1 MVDYRLPP
9 LRPGGLSTSPSTYSH
24 SRPYS
29 HERDHRGS
37 TASADL
43 DSAASATSPPP
54 PLPPKSETGA
64 ARPMSAVLA
73 ALANEDVEYTGIVR
87 PLRDG
92 TYDRSDRYLPPL
104 DRLDRLDRLAASAS
118 ASSASAVA
126 GPSSSRRSDYGPLT
140 THGWEE
146 SYRSVQTSDLRRGS
160 DAGEVKPRLPYEN
173 GSSSGHGISSSSD
186 ARTGTGTGH
195 GSGSGSGAPDAL
207 REASGSSSSRDHG
220 GGHGGGSSSKSS
232 KKNGSVKHESKE
244 RPAPTSPEDATLT
257 KKKKRKVNPAKPM
270 EHIPEGAE
278 VEYEQDGDPLRGPV
292 FVHPPKDAVQ
302 ACVRCH
308 RIKRKC
314 DGARPRCS
322 ACTKADVPC
331 VFELSP
337 ATST

>member
-9 LRPGGLSTSPSTYSH
+9 LRPGLSTSPSTYSH

-29 HERDHRGS
+29 HERDRGS
-37 TASADL
+37 TASGDL
-43 DSAASATSPPP
+43 ESNPAVSPSASVST
-54 PLPPKSETGA
+54 PKSES
-64 ARPMSAVLA
+64 RPMSAVLA

-92 TYDRSDRYLPPL
+92 TYDRNDRYLPPL
-104 DRLDRLDRLAASAS
+104 ERLAAGS
-118 ASSASAVA
+118 V
-126 GPSSSRRSDYGPLT
+126 GPSRDYGPLT

-146 SYRSVQTSDLRRGS
+146 NYRSVQPDVRRGS
-160 DAGEVKPRLPYEN
+160 GESDSKPRHFDSN
-173 GSSSGHGISSSSD
+173 G
-186 ARTGTGTGH
+186 
-195 GSGSGSGAPDAL
+195 GAPSKDP
-207 REASGSSSSRDHG
+207 GPSRDNG
-220 GGHGGGSSSKSS
+220 R
-232 KKNGSVKHESKE
+232 KNGSDGKDAA
-244 RPAPTSPEDATLT
+244 RPAPASPEATQ

-278 VEYEQDGDPLRGPV
+278 VEYEQDGDPMRGPV

>member
-9 LRPGGLSTSPSTYSH
+9 LRPGLSTSPSTYSH

-29 HERDHRGS
+29 HERDRGS

-43 DSAASATSPPP
+43 DSNAALSPAASAST
-54 PLPPKSETGA
+54 PKSES
-64 ARPMSAVLA
+64 RPMSAVLA

-104 DRLDRLDRLAASAS
+104 ERLASAS
-118 ASSASAVA
+118 A
-126 GPSSSRRSDYGPLT
+126 GPSRLSDYGPLT

-146 SYRSVQTSDLRRGS
+146 NYRSVQPGVRRGS
-160 DAGEVKPRLPYEN
+160 DASDTKPRHFAEGSSN
-173 GSSSGHGISSSSD
+173 GSAPAGAGAGAGAGKD
-186 ARTGTGTGH
+186 APG
-195 GSGSGSGAPDAL
+195 P
-207 REASGSSSSRDHG
+207 SRDNT
-220 GGHGGGSSSKSS
+220 S
-232 KKNGSVKHESKE
+232 NGSRKDGAANESKDAA
-244 RPAPTSPEDATLT
+244 RPAPTSPEATQ

-278 VEYEQDGDPLRGPV
+278 VEYEQDGDPMRGPV
-292 FVHPPKDAVQ
+292 FVHPPKDSVQ

>member
-9 LRPGGLSTSPSTYSH
+9 LRPGLSTSPSTYSH

-29 HERDHRGS
+29 HERDRGS
-37 TASADL
+37 TASGDHESNAGL
-43 DSAASATSPPP
+43 SPSAST
-54 PLPPKSETGA
+54 PKSES
-64 ARPMSAVLA
+64 RPMSAVLA

-92 TYDRSDRYLPPL
+92 TYDRNDRYLPPL
-104 DRLDRLDRLAASAS
+104 ERLASGS
-118 ASSASAVA
+118 A
-126 GPSSSRRSDYGPLT
+126 GPSRLGDYGPLT

-146 SYRSVQTSDLRRGS
+146 NYRSVHPDVRRGS
-160 DAGEVKPRLPYEN
+160 DASDTKPRHFAEAGN
-173 GSSSGHGISSSSD
+173 GGPAKEG
-186 ARTGTGTGH
+186 
-195 GSGSGSGAPDAL
+195 
-207 REASGSSSSRDHG
+207 SSRDNNSN
-220 GGHGGGSSSKSS
+220 GSR
-232 KKNGSVKHESKE
+232 KNGAANEGKDA
-244 RPAPTSPEDATLT
+244 RPAPTSPEATQ

-278 VEYEQDGDPLRGPV
+278 VEYEQDGDPMRGPV

>member
-9 LRPGGLSTSPSTYSH
+9 LRPGLSTSPSTYSH

-29 HERDHRGS
+29 HERDRGS
-37 TASADL
+37 TASGDIESTSGL
-43 DSAASATSPPP
+43 SPTAST
-54 PLPPKSETGA
+54 PKSES
-64 ARPMSAVLA
+64 RPMSAVLA

-92 TYDRSDRYLPPL
+92 TYDRNDRYLPPL
-104 DRLDRLDRLAASAS
+104 ERLASGS
-118 ASSASAVA
+118 A
-126 GPSSSRRSDYGPLT
+126 GPSRLSDYGPLS

-146 SYRSVQTSDLRRGS
+146 NYRSVQPDVRRGS
-160 DAGEVKPRLPYEN
+160 DASDVKPRHFESSN
-173 GSSSGHGISSSSD
+173 GIGGGSGPRDTTAAGPSRDNHSLNNS
-186 ARTGTGTGH
+186 T
-195 GSGSGSGAPDAL
+195 GSGSGSNN
-207 REASGSSSSRDHG
+207 R
-220 GGHGGGSSSKSS
+220 
-232 KKNGSVKHESKE
+232 KNGVTNESKD
-244 RPAPTSPEDATLT
+244 RPAPTSPEATQ
-257 KKKKRKVNPAKPM
+257 KKKKRKVNPAKPT

-278 VEYEQDGDPLRGPV
+278 VEYEQDGDPMRGPV

-337 ATST
+337 ATSA